1 MSMNRISW
9 QKGGIN
15 SYQNLDSNSTAP
27 LTVVGMAHRKSVIDL
42 EKRKLQIAREPSPIK
57 K

>member
-1 MSMNRISW
+1 MNRISW